1 MCLKKKRNLLNDKRI
16 YTGRSKRKV
25 NASFLRNLEKYQN
38 YDIKNYFSLEQFA
51 KEEAMS
57 LATLRKLLKEY
68 KENSKKFL
76 EERIEE
82 SFEER
87 SAPFAQ
93 NLNLKEKIKDVKKML
108 EKMTLSIEDTKSIKN
123 SIEQKIQE
131 IEQELILFVS

>member
-1 MCLKKKRNLLNDKRI
+1 
-16 YTGRSKRKV
+16 
-25 NASFLRNLEKYQN
+25 
-38 YDIKNYFSLEQFA
+38 
-51 KEEAMS
+51 MS

-76 EERIEE
+76 EE